1 MLNQDNLFR
10 MSDASVLSIYR
21 IIKRRIE
28 TEDLKPNVEA
38 IFIINLDILQLEID
52 KRGLKL

>member
-1 MLNQDNLFR
+1 

>member
-10 MSDASVLSIYR
+10 MSDASVLNIYR

-38 IFIINLDILQLEID
+38 IFIINLDILQMEID